1 VRDEFPGCEHAARL
15 VFNLEAEPFD
25 PANYLPRAWFVSA
38 KQNTLIQ
45 LQDNRFFFNW
55 RRMQEDEDYPRYSTI
70 IKAFKT
76 NLTVFHEF
84 LQEEDLGSVTPK
96 TCELTY
102 INHIPKG
109 EGWESL
115 SDINEVFRDFAWNST
130 DDRFLPEPVR
140 LAGHISFPLP
150 EDKGHLNL
158 RLQQG
163 ERKAD
168 RNPVLI
174 LHNSALGLGPNKSME
189 AVWEWFEV
197 AHEWI
202 VRGFTDLTGT
212 TIQKEVWRRIDT
224 I

>member
-1 VRDEFPGCEHAARL
+1 MQDE
-15 VFNLEAEPFD
+15 EA
-25 PANYLPRAWFVSA
+25 
-38 KQNTLIQ
+38 
-45 LQDNRFFFNW
+45 
-55 RRMQEDEDYPRYSTI
+55 YPRYSTI
-70 IKAFKT
+70 IEAFKN
-76 NLTVFHEF
+76 NLGVFQEF
-84 LQEEDLGSVTPK
+84 LKQENLGSINPNA
-96 TCELTY
+96 CELTY

-109 EGWESL
+109 EGWESF

-158 RLQQG
+158 RLQEG

-168 RNPVLI
+168 KNPVLI
-174 LHNSALGLGPNKSME
+174 LHNSAQGLGANKSME

-202 VRGFTDLTGT
+202 VRGFADLTGP
-212 TIQKEVWRRIDT
+212 TIQKDIWKRMDT